1 MSERKLSVK
10 VSEKGAVSLYGL
22 RRFPITFYR
31 EEWAVIGKVMP
42 GIAKF
47 IEQHLKELS
56 EKGDASTAPKEGHT
70 SL

>member
-1 MSERKLSVK
+1 MPDKKLSVK
-10 VSEKGAVSLYGL
+10 VSEKGGVSLYGL

-31 EEWAVIGKVMP
+31 EEWETLAKVMP

-47 IEQHLKELS
+47 IQANVSNLS
-56 EKGDASTAPKEGHT
+56 DKQDSVAKPKEGHT